1 MVSDHLADKN
11 FLSYFANKFII
22 NERKNFFLAMFVV
35 SMIVLQN
42 VV

>member
-1 MVSDHLADKN
+1 MVSDHLVDKN

-22 NERKNFFLAMFVV
+22 NETKNFFLAMFVV
-35 SMIVLQN
+35 SVIVLQN